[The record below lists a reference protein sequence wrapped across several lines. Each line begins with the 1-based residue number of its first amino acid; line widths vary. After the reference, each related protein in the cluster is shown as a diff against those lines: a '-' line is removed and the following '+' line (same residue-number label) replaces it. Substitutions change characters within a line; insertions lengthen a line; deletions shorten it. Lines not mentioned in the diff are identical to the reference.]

1 MSSSSLYTYNDKGF
15 RSYEVDR
22 LRVEQCDIAANSCT
36 ERASSERFSAIA
48 ITACSVVGAAAI
60 VVISLLVAKVA
71 TPLLMSTLAGYKL
84 SSTILTTVRVSTHAL
99 TYLMGLIAL
108 KRLWDGTNSSIKWHQ
123 DYAAHLDQQAIDIN
137 MQKATLES

>member
-1 MSSSSLYTYNDKGF
+1 MSSSLYTYNDKGF

-22 LRVEQCDIAANSCT
+22 LRVEQCEIAANSCT

-71 TPLLMSTLAGYKL
+71 TPLLLSSLASYEL
-84 SSTILTTVRVSTHAL
+84 SSTILATARVSTHAL

-123 DYAAHLDQQAIDIN
+123 DYVEHLEKQAVEIN
-137 MQKATLES
+137 LHKATLES